1 MTANPFSTPSS
12 SEKVVVA
19 ENMGKL
25 FLITPKEVLASVPT
39 VHGDK
44 EALVADVTI
53 LDTTGKGAHTVH
65 NDVRIFQGV
74 LIGKLKTSIG
84 KPMPVL
90 GTLGQGEAK
99 KGKNAPWV
107 INAPTEAEIKLALD
121 YWNDLQKKNPFGE
134 AA

>member
-12 SEKVVVA
+12 SEKVIVA
-19 ENMGKL
+19 ENLGKL
-25 FLITPKEVLASVPT
+25 MLITPKEVLASVPT
-39 VHGDK
+39 IHGDK

-53 LDTTGKGAHTVH
+53 LDTTGKGKNEVF

-90 GTLGQGEAK
+90 GTLAQGEAK

-107 INAPTEAEIKLALD
+107 INAPTDAEVKVGIA
-121 YWNDLQKKNPFGE
+121 YWESLQSANPF
-134 AA
+134 A